1 MSISN
6 NATNHETST
15 VDIANHS
22 SNETKEEIEFT
33 LDDIFV
39 NLTLISRIE
48 VGNKLIRN
56 DKHVNIDTSYFPS
69 ITRWLYGQNHID
81 ILKFIN
87 TILNKSFEYND
98 ILTKDK
104 NDESRQNLI
113 RLNNILSNVINGL
126 SNLMQTYHYDKLTQS
141 SIEVMINTI
150 RNKLNLQLKN
160 IHYVYDDDPINKTN
174 TLSSSF
180 HGNGTNTNTNTNNNI
195 DEVEQTENQV
205 DTNSNKLSNSTDMSS
220 YITKP
225 VASTNKEHDSNSQT
239 HNSNH
244 SHPKKKKFHI

>member
-1 MSISN
+1 MSTSN
-6 NATNHETST
+6 NETNHEKANSN
-15 VDIANHS
+15 IANHS
-22 SNETKEEIEFT
+22 LDETQEENDFT

-87 TILNKSFEYND
+87 TILNKAFEYND

-104 NDESRQNLI
+104 NEESRQNLI

-150 RNKLNLQLKN
+150 RNKLNLQLKY
-160 IHYVYDDDPINKTN
+160 IHYVYDENMNKHN
-174 TLSSSF
+174 NLSSSF
-180 HGNGTNTNTNTNNNI
+180 HSINSTKGI
-195 DEVEQTENQV
+195 TEDSDHSECQLEN
-205 DTNSNKLSNSTDMSS
+205 NSNKLSNSTEMS
-220 YITKP
+220 
-225 VASTNKEHDSNSQT
+225 VAVSTTINNECDNNLLHINS
-239 HNSNH
+239 HH
-244 SHPKKKKFHI
+244 SHPKKKKFHT